1 MARLPESP
9 HSFLTLQ
16 PDVWNPMLASPAA
29 CFILL
34 MLSIFPA
41 CHRQA
46 WTYPAQGLF
55 LHVHLP
61 LVFPPSLI
69 NCASCGVRS
78 TSDPPLVSKDCV
90 YLQRKERT
98 GGKREKEGEREGGR
112 KGENKAFVCQVSAH
126 QEPKQPETVHT
137 INGDAV
143 KCHEAHSCTW
153 KIILKSNFKGF
164 L

>member
-90 YLQRKERT
+90 YLQRKERK
-98 GGKREKEGEREGGR
+98 GRKREKEGGREGRREGR
-112 KGENKAFVCQVSAH
+112 WAQNCGVEAVNAVLQGDQLCL
-126 QEPKQPETVHT
+126 PPTVLL
-137 INGDAV
+137 
-143 KCHEAHSCTW
+143 W
-153 KIILKSNFKGF
+153 PQKSFGAEGF
-164 L
+164 